1 MLIIEN
7 LKKQWGEQILFA
19 EAEMS
24 VYIGER
30 VGVVGPNGAGKTT
43 LFRMILGQEHPDSG
57 KVELEDWA
65 TVDVLS
71 QDSQCRLGVTVREE
85 MMSAFPEMDAAAEQI
100 AALSQNLDND
110 TSSFENREALRQL
123 SKAQTALEMQEAH
136 TVERRIGR
144 VLSGL
149 GFEKDAMDRMT
160 DEFSGGWQM
169 RIAMAKI
176 LLREPDLLLLDEP
189 TNHLD
194 SAAVKWLLKY
204 LEDYHGAVL
213 VISHEPAFLNKIVER
228 IIEVDKGKLTA
239 YAGNYFQYTEQKAT
253 NLENQQKQYD
263 AQQKEIERQQ
273 VFINSMGAKASKGV
287 AGAEP
292 RQDAGQDG
300 ARRGS
305 HYALSRDGLH
315 VPRGAKPAI
324 DALRLKNTTKS
335 YTSASGSERVVLDN
349 VDFKLKRGDRI
360 ALLGP
365 NGAGK
370 STLLRLLAGIEPPN
384 KGEREEGRNVLIGYF
399 AQHQAEALDPD
410 RGVLDEVLLGLEER
424 PEEKARGLLGRLQ
437 IRGDQVFKPISVL
450 SGGEKSRVALAKFL
464 MQPANTLI
472 LDEPTNHLDPSSR
485 QVLQDAVSKFEG
497 AVVVASHDL
506 PFVTAIATEAYRLE
520 DGRLHEEKEFVKPAG
535 QNGKHGKKK

>member
-1 MLIIEN
+1 MLIIEK
-7 LKKQWGEQILFA
+7 LKKQWGEQVLFA

-57 KVELEDWA
+57 KVEVEEWA

-85 MMSAFPEMDAAAEQI
+85 MMSAFPELDAASEQI
-100 AALSQNLDND
+100 AMLSQKVGND
-110 TSSFENREALRQL
+110 TSDFENREALRQL
-123 SKAQTALEMQEAH
+123 SKAQTTLEMQEAH

-204 LEDYHGAVL
+204 LEDYHGAVV

-253 NLENQQKQYD
+253 NLENQVKQYE

-273 VFINSMGAKASKGV
+273 EFINRMGAKASKASQV
-287 AGAEP
+287 
-292 RQDAGQDG
+292 Q
-300 ARRGS
+300 
-305 HYALSRDGLH
+305 SRVKMLDKMEM
-315 VPRGAKPAI
+315 VEAPITRSREMVFMFPEAPKPAI
-324 DALRLKNTTKS
+324 DALRLKHVSKS
-335 YTSASGSERVVLDN
+335 YASTSGVERVVLKD

-370 STLLRLLAGIEPPN
+370 STLLRLLAGIEAPN

-399 AQHQAEALDPD
+399 AQHQAEALDPS

-497 AVVVASHDL
+497 AVVMASHDL
-506 PFVTAIATEAYRLE
+506 PFVSAIATEAYRLE
-520 DGRLHEEKEFVKPAG
+520 GGQLHEEKEFIKPVG